1 MDRYQFEDA
10 ISAYLDNVAKP
21 FMNFSPW
28 LLRLSLGTSFIL
40 HGLGKFPMPA
50 DGMVKLFESKGILF
64 PELTASLVALGE
76 VGAGAAVIIGGF
88 LGATGHLVTRLGG
101 GAVAVIMI
109 GALLIAHPDWLITQK
124 LFMSEQI
131 FLLALGT
138 YFAIRG
144 NN

>member
-1 MDRYQFEDA
+1 MS

-21 FMNFSPW
+21 FMNLSPW

-50 DGMVKLFESKGILF
+50 DGMVKLFENKGILF

-76 VGAGAAVIIGGF
+76 VGAGAGIIVGG
-88 LGATGHLVTRLGG
+88 LINNNTGTLITRLSG
-101 GAVAVIMI
+101 GAVVVIMI

>member
-1 MDRYQFEDA
+1 MS

-21 FMNFSPW
+21 FMNLSSW

-131 FLLALGT
+131 FLLALGS

>member
-1 MDRYQFEDA
+1 MN

-131 FLLALGT
+131 FLLALGI

>member
-1 MDRYQFEDA
+1 MN

-109 GALLIAHPDWLITQK
+109 GAILIAHSDWLITQK

>member
-1 MDRYQFEDA
+1 MN

-76 VGAGAAVIIGGF
+76 FGACAAVIIGLF
-88 LGATGHLVTRLGG
+88 LGATGHRVTRLGG

-131 FLLALGT
+131 FLLALGS

>member
-1 MDRYQFEDA
+1 MS

-21 FMNFSPW
+21 FMNLSPW
-28 LLRLSLGTSFIL
+28 LLRLALGTSFIL

-109 GALLIAHPDWLITQK
+109 GALVIAHPDWLITQK

>member
-1 MDRYQFEDA
+1 MS

-109 GALLIAHPDWLITQK
+109 GAILIAHSDWLITQK

>member
-1 MDRYQFEDA
+1 MS

-21 FMNFSPW
+21 FMNLSSW

-50 DGMVKLFESKGILF
+50 DGMVKLFENKGILF

-109 GALLIAHPDWLITQK
+109 GALLIAHSDWLITQK

>member
-1 MDRYQFEDA
+1 MS

-50 DGMVKLFESKGILF
+50 DGMVKLFENKGILY

>member
-1 MDRYQFEDA
+1 MS

-109 GALLIAHPDWLITQK
+109 GALIIAHPDWLITQK

>member
-1 MDRYQFEDA
+1 MS
-10 ISAYLDNVAKP
+10 ISAYLDDVAKP
-21 FMNFSPW
+21 FMNISPW

-109 GALLIAHPDWLITQK
+109 GALVIAHSDWLITQK

>member
-1 MDRYQFEDA
+1 MS

-21 FMNFSPW
+21 FMNLSPW

-50 DGMVKLFESKGILF
+50 DGMVKLFENKGILF

-101 GAVAVIMI
+101 GAIAVIMI

>member
-1 MDRYQFEDA
+1 MS

-21 FMNFSPW
+21 FMNLSPW

-131 FLLALGT
+131 FLLALGA

>member
-1 MDRYQFEDA
+1 MS

-21 FMNFSPW
+21 FMNLSPW

-109 GALLIAHPDWLITQK
+109 GALIIAHPDWLITQK

>member
-1 MDRYQFEDA
+1 MN

-40 HGLGKFPMPA
+40 HGLGKFPMPD
-50 DGMVKLFESKGILF
+50 DGMVKLFESEGILF

-131 FLLALGT
+131 FLLALGS

>member
-1 MDRYQFEDA
+1 MN

-144 NN
+144 NS

>member
-1 MDRYQFEDA
+1 MN

-76 VGAGAAVIIGGF
+76 VGAGAAVIIGGL

-109 GALLIAHPDWLITQK
+109 EALLIAHPDWLITQK

-131 FLLALGT
+131 FLLSLGT

>member
-1 MDRYQFEDA
+1 MS

-109 GALLIAHPDWLITQK
+109 GALVIAHPDWLITQK

>member
-1 MDRYQFEDA
+1 
-10 ISAYLDNVAKP
+10 
-21 FMNFSPW
+21 MNLSPW

-50 DGMVKLFESKGILF
+50 DGMVKLFENKGILF

-109 GALLIAHPDWLITQK
+109 GALLIAHSDWLINQK

>member
-1 MDRYQFEDA
+1 MS

-21 FMNFSPW
+21 FMSLSPW
-28 LLRLSLGTSFIL
+28 ILRLSLGTSFIL

-88 LGATGHLVTRLGG
+88 LGVTGHLVTRLGG

>member
-1 MDRYQFEDA
+1 MN
-10 ISAYLDNVAKP
+10 ISEYLDNVAKP

>member
-1 MDRYQFEDA
+1 MN
-10 ISAYLDNVAKP
+10 ISAYLDNVVKP

>member
-1 MDRYQFEDA
+1 MS

-21 FMNFSPW
+21 FMNLSPW

>member
-1 MDRYQFEDA
+1 MS

-76 VGAGAAVIIGGF
+76 VGAGAAVIIGGV

-109 GALLIAHPDWLITQK
+109 GALLIAHSDWLITQK

>member
-1 MDRYQFEDA
+1 MS

-88 LGATGHLVTRLGG
+88 LGATGHLITRLGG

-109 GALLIAHPDWLITQK
+109 GALFIAHPDWLITQK

>member
-1 MDRYQFEDA
+1 MN

-50 DGMVKLFESKGILF
+50 DGMVKLFESKGIIF

-88 LGATGHLVTRLGG
+88 LGAKGHLVTRLGG
-101 GAVAVIMI
+101 GAVAVIMM
-109 GALLIAHPDWLITQK
+109 GALLIAHPNWLITQK

-138 YFAIRG
+138 YFAVRG

>member
-1 MDRYQFEDA
+1 MN

-138 YFAIRG
+138 YFAIKG

>member
-1 MDRYQFEDA
+1 MN

-131 FLLALGT
+131 FLLAIGT

>member
-1 MDRYQFEDA
+1 MN

-109 GALLIAHPDWLITQK
+109 GALVIAHPDWLITQK

>member
-1 MDRYQFEDA
+1 MN

-21 FMNFSPW
+21 FMSFIPW

>member
-1 MDRYQFEDA
+1 MN

-76 VGAGAAVIIGGF
+76 VGAGAAIIIGGF

>member
-1 MDRYQFEDA
+1 MS

-21 FMNFSPW
+21 FMNLSPW

-109 GALLIAHPDWLITQK
+109 GALFIAHPDWLITQK

>member
-1 MDRYQFEDA
+1 MS

-21 FMNFSPW
+21 FMNLSPW

-109 GALLIAHPDWLITQK
+109 RALLIAHPDWLITQK

-131 FLLALGT
+131 FLLVLGI

>member
-1 MDRYQFEDA
+1 MS

-21 FMNFSPW
+21 FMSLSPW
-28 LLRLSLGTSFIL
+28 LLRLALGTSFIL

-88 LGATGHLVTRLGG
+88 LGATGHLITRLGG

-109 GALLIAHPDWLITQK
+109 GALFIAHPDWLITQK

>member
-1 MDRYQFEDA
+1 MN
-10 ISAYLDNVAKP
+10 ISEYLDNVAKP

-131 FLLALGT
+131 FLLALGS

>member
-1 MDRYQFEDA
+1 MN

-50 DGMVKLFESKGILF
+50 DGMVKLFESKGIIF

-76 VGAGAAVIIGGF
+76 VAAGAAVIIGGF

-131 FLLALGT
+131 FLLALGS

>member
-1 MDRYQFEDA
+1 MN

-40 HGLGKFPMPA
+40 HGLGKFPLPA